1 MLLADIAR
9 DASLAGEA
17 LVDPVA
23 GAAGRGRPLTAL
35 GLAVVA
41 AVAFA
46 AVAAPR
52 TDFAAAAALALDRS
66 PKAAEMTPHDR
77 EEALA
82 LAAKLGRMRLWTD
95 ASLGTALAAAA
106 VAGAL
111 WAAFRLAGARPAFRA
126 TFAVAAHG
134 MLPGAVERL
143 LAIPAALAHAPL
155 RPSDLSGRLPFSP
168 ALLLPSSAASLL
180 PPGAPAP
187 LVAALGG
194 LDLFALWAVVLVA
207 GGMASASGASRARA
221 LAATS
226 LLWVGYVGTLG
237 VALAPGGP

>member
-134 MLPGAVERL
+134 MLPGAVGRL

-155 RPSDLSGRLPFSP
+155 RPSDLGGRLPFSSSRRAPRRSSRRARPRRWWQRWGGSTSSRSGRSCSSP
-168 ALLLPSSAASLL
+168 AEWR
-180 PPGAPAP
+180 AP
-187 LVAALGG
+187 
-194 LDLFALWAVVLVA
+194 
-207 GGMASASGASRARA
+207 RARA
-221 LAATS
+221 GRARSRRRRSSGSATS
-226 LLWVGYVGTLG
+226 GRS
-237 VALAPGGP
+237 ASRSRREDPR